1 MLSAMGI
8 DIASVD
14 VYVTIIH
21 SSVEDFGG
29 CINQLGE
36 SSGAKNN
43 SSKMLKLFSVFLVF
57 ILFQ

>member
-14 VYVTIIH
+14 GYMPIIH

-29 CINQLGE
+29 CINPF
-36 SSGAKNN
+36 
-43 SSKMLKLFSVFLVF
+43 KMLKSFSVF
-57 ILFQ
+57 